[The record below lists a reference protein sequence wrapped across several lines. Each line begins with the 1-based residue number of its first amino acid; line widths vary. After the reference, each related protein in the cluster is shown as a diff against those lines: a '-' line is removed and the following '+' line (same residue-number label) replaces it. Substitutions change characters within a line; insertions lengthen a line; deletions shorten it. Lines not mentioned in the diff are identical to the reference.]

1 MNVESGWPAVTMT
14 MATDPAMA
22 KVAART
28 IDFEHVEHYLTIAQ
42 PESDRLRIEDSRRMT
57 GPGMIWDRRG
67 ALVDVIVDGLDK
79 AAVVAAW
86 EPEIRRVMDTIGW
99 QDSQTNSRLFDNG
112 VTLLISAPIDL
123 LYSAV
128 FVVQTGVHL
137 TAHKLLGSA
146 PDEFDRLI
154 ADLKEVIAL
163 EQNPA
168 LVRLQQAADSR
179 HIDLLSDDEF
189 VSLGHGRGS
198 QTWSINDVPDARDVA
213 WDKLHNL
220 PVALITGT
228 NGKST
233 SVRLVTAIGEAAGLV
248 SGSTSTDFVKI
259 GDDVLDYGDY
269 SGPGGA
275 RLLLRDKR
283 LEIAFLETARGG
295 ILRRGLPLSQ
305 ARAALVTNI
314 AADHLGQYGV
324 NNVEALAEA
333 KFAVARAVTPD
344 GVLVLNADDTLVVSN
359 GLKFAQAKCWF
370 SLDEKNDRIRD
381 ARANKTSCC
390 WFDGQHIHY
399 SNGDTDDLTIAAADI
414 PITMGG
420 AASFNV
426 QNVMGAIGL
435 AKAMG
440 LDNQAIVD
448 GLTRFQPSPDDNPG
462 RLNEFIVKGARIFI
476 DFAHNSHA
484 IAAISDLLEN
494 LPAKRKYL
502 LISHAGDRSD
512 QETRDFTQ
520 GAIKFLPDVIVAADM
535 PDYLRGRQIG
545 EVPALIVAQC
555 IASGIEPSAIRT
567 SASPGDGM
575 EMILDDLQQGDVA
588 LILALSDRDRIFG
601 LIRTAQDQEED

>member
-1 MNVESGWPAVTMT
+1 
-14 MATDPAMA
+14 MA

-42 PESDRLRIEDSRRMT
+42 PVSDQLRVEESRRIT
-57 GPGMIWDRRG
+57 GPGMIWDQRG

-99 QDSQTNSRLFDNG
+99 QDSQTNRRIFDNG

-128 FVVQTGVHL
+128 FVIETSFHL
-137 TAHKLLGSA
+137 TAHKLLGSS
-146 PDEFDRLI
+146 PDDFDQLI
-154 ADLKEVIAL
+154 ADLKKVIAL

-168 LVRLQQAADSR
+168 LVRLQHAAEAR
-179 HIDLLSDDEF
+179 HIDMLADDEF
-189 VSLGHGRGS
+189 VSLGHGSGS
-198 QTWSINDVPDARDVA
+198 RAWSINNVPDARDVA

-275 RLLLRDKR
+275 RLLLRDRR

-333 KFAVARAVTPD
+333 KFAVARAVIPD
-344 GVLVLNADDTLVVSN
+344 GVLVLNADDPLVVSN
-359 GLKFAQAKCWF
+359 GLTFSQAKCWF
-370 SLDEKNDRIRD
+370 SMNEGNARIRD
-381 ARANKTSCC
+381 ARAAGTACC
-390 WFDGQHIHY
+390 WFDGRTIHH
-399 SNGDTDDLTIAAADI
+399 SDGKAAELTIAAADI

-440 LDNQAIVD
+440 LDDQAVVG

-462 RLNEFIVKGARIFI
+462 RCNEFTVKGARVFV
-476 DFAHNSHA
+476 DFAHNEHA
-484 IAAISDLLEN
+484 VSAMSDLLNN
-494 LPAKRKYL
+494 LPARRKYL
-502 LISHAGDRSD
+502 LLSQPGDRSD
-512 QETRDFTQ
+512 QDISDFAS
-520 GAIKFLPDVIVAADM
+520 GALRFHPDMIVAADL
-535 PDYLRGRQIG
+535 PDHLRGRAIG
-545 EVPALIVAQC
+545 EVPALIAKQC
-555 IASGIEPSAIRT
+555 IDSGMESGAIRET
-567 SASPGDGM
+567 GSPGEGM
-575 EMILDDLQQGDVA
+575 AMILDELQPGDVA
-588 LILALSDRDRIFG
+588 LILALSERDRVFD
-601 LIRTAQDQEED
+601 LIRAAQSQDQI